1 MKNMIGLILMMSA
14 LTAHAV
20 AQEQGHLNVTTTVQ
34 KEEVTVNDAG
44 DTETTL
50 VPVATVIPGDR
61 VIYTITFQN
70 IGDEPADEVVI
81 TNPIADSLTYVD
93 GSAFGP
99 GTDIQFSID
108 GGQSFAK
115 RDALTVAENGAERP
129 AEANDFTHIRWVM
142 QQQLAVGAQGM
153 ARFSADLK

>member
-1 MKNMIGLILMMSA
+1 MKNVIGLILMMA
-14 LTAHAV
+14 AFTAHAV
-20 AQEQGHLNVTTTVQ
+20 AQEKGHLNVTTTVQ
-34 KEEVTVNDAG
+34 KEQVTVSDTG
-44 DTETTL
+44 DTETKL
-50 VPVATVIPGDR
+50 VPVETVIPGDR

-70 IGDEPADEVVI
+70 IGDEPAEDVVI

-99 GTDIQFSID
+99 GTEIQFSID
-108 GGQSFAK
+108 GGKNFAA
-115 RDALTVAENGAERP
+115 REVLTVDENGDVRP

-153 ARFSADLK
+153 ARFSAVLK